1 MLGGEGAQRLR
12 FGRRDAMRLAAG
24 SAVVVAGSATLAACG
39 MTVPSAVQTT
49 GVATI
54 NLKAAKPTNA
64 KSMVSARNGAYSLV
78 ATGTGPQGTA
88 DEFSYYFG
96 TSNAANATWSCK
108 VRTQATVSGD
118 GSKSK
123 AGLMVR
129 ASGDPAAAF
138 ATVVITDGNGAK
150 FYWRP
155 KDGAAVEAWPIDIAL
170 GVKAPI
176 WLQIE
181 KKGDKFTVAYSQKGK
196 TWHNHTGNQRV
207 TFTKPEYLVG
217 LLGSAN
223 GNGSGVDVFSHVTG
237 FKPTTFVEVSKASA
251 SPKKSTGK
259 SSSKKG

>member
-1 MLGGEGAQRLR
+1 MLDGDGAQRLR

-49 GVATI
+49 GGAAI
-54 NLKAAKPTNA
+54 DLKTAKPTNA
-64 KSMVSARNGAYSLV
+64 KSMISARAGVYSLV

-88 DEFSYYFG
+88 DEFSYYFA

-129 ASGDPAAAF
+129 SSGDPAAAF

-196 TWHNHTGNQRV
+196 TWHNHTGNQSV
-207 TFTKPEYLVG
+207 TFSQPQYLVG
-217 LLGSAN
+217 VLGSAN
-223 GNGSGVDVFSHVTG
+223 GSGSGVDVFSHVTG

-251 SPKKSTGK
+251 SPSKSSGK

>member
-1 MLGGEGAQRLR
+1 MLDGEGAQMFC
-12 FGRRDAMRLAAG
+12 FGRRAAMRLAAG
-24 SAVVVAGSATLAACG
+24 SAVVVAGSAALAACG
-39 MTVPSAVQTT
+39 MTVPSAVRTT

-64 KSMVSARNGAYSLV
+64 ESMVSARNGAYSLV

-88 DEFSYYFG
+88 DEFSYYFA
-96 TSNAANATWSCK
+96 TSNAANATWSCR
-108 VRTQATVSGD
+108 VRSQAAVSGD

-129 ASGDPAAAF
+129 SSGDPAAAHAALF
-138 ATVVITDGNGAK
+138 ITDGNGAQ

-181 KKGDKFTVAYSQKGK
+181 KKGDAFTVAYSQTGK

-207 TFTKPEYLVG
+207 TFAKPDYLVG
-217 LLGSAN
+217 LMGSAN
-223 GNGSGVDVFSHVTG
+223 GSGSGVDVFSHVSG
-237 FKPTTFVEVSKASA
+237 FSPTSFVEVSKRSA
-251 SPKKSTGK
+251 SPGK
-259 SSSKKG
+259 AS

>member
-1 MLGGEGAQRLR
+1 MRYGDGVRMLR
-12 FGRRDAMRLAAG
+12 FARRDAMRLAAS
-24 SAVVVAGSATLAACG
+24 SAVVVAGSVTLAACG

-49 GVATI
+49 GVTTI
-54 NLKAAKPTNA
+54 DLKTAKPTNA
-64 KSMVSARNGAYSLV
+64 KSMVSAHGGVYSLV

-88 DEFSYYFG
+88 DEFSYYFA
-96 TSNAANATWSCK
+96 TSNAAAATWSCK

-123 AGLMVR
+123 AGIMVR
-129 ASGDPAAAF
+129 SSGDPAAAF

-176 WLQIE
+176 WLQVG

-196 TWHNHTGNQRV
+196 TWHNHTGNQSA
-207 TFTKPEYLVG
+207 TFSQPQYLVG
-217 LLGSAN
+217 LLASAN
-223 GNGSGVDVFSHVTG
+223 GSGAGVDIFSHVTG
-237 FKPTTFVEVSKASA
+237 FKPTTFVEISKRSKRSGTTHSSAAS
-251 SPKKSTGK
+251 K
-259 SSSKKG
+259 